1 MVFGPLMDK
10 IDVVLQRVDIT
21 AVIERHEQH
30 NVIGI
35 QVEFGIGQERDLGVL
50 WSSKSQSPLLGRGLT
65 LSTGDGYNTSC

>member
-21 AVIERHEQH
+21 AVIEWHEQH

-35 QVEFGIGQERDLGVL
+35 QVEFGIGQERDLGDGIHENDEEQGKALIWSLGVL
-50 WSSKSQSPLLGRGLT
+50 QM
-65 LSTGDGYNTSC
+65 

>member
-10 IDVVLQRVDIT
+10 VDVVLQRVDIT

-35 QVEFGIGQERDLGVL
+35 QVEFGIGQERDLGDGIHENDEEQGKALIWSLGVL
-50 WSSKSQSPLLGRGLT
+50 QM
-65 LSTGDGYNTSC
+65 

>member
-10 IDVVLQRVDIT
+10 VDVVLLRVDIT

-35 QVEFGIGQERDLGVL
+35 QVEFGIGQVRDLG
-50 WSSKSQSPLLGRGLT
+50 
-65 LSTGDGYNTSC
+65 DGIHENDEEQRP

>member
-35 QVEFGIGQERDLGVL
+35 QVEFGIGQERDLGDGIHENDEEQGKALIWSLGVL
-50 WSSKSQSPLLGRGLT
+50 QM
-65 LSTGDGYNTSC
+65 

>member
-10 IDVVLQRVDIT
+10 VDVVLQCVDIT

-35 QVEFGIGQERDLGVL
+35 VLNQVGGSEI
-50 WSSKSQSPLLGRGLT
+50 
-65 LSTGDGYNTSC
+65 LSHSLFSAVSIDFWLC